1 MNTFI
6 EPGGTLNFQRR
17 INNISIIKP
26 NNYRSYSNLYS
37 KKKMKGSNKLIKS
50 PNYIINLDHY
60 EEMVRINSKIHI
72 HNNLCCYNLFNIKS
86 VAYFIGYLE
95 ILSLVVLTSYYITQL
110 IVHGFS
116 YNSIILIPMCIIQL
130 CLTIILYQGLK
141 TLNTILLIMSL
152 IGFIGRIVFS
162 LMYTII
168 SLFYGTFKESDD
180 VISDSNLSMVR
191 YILIGVYTFIMVL
204 SSYVIYRCYSYFKK
218 ITSILT

>member
-1 MNTFI
+1 
-6 EPGGTLNFQRR
+6 
-17 INNISIIKP
+17 
-26 NNYRSYSNLYS
+26 
-37 KKKMKGSNKLIKS
+37 MKGSKKLITS

-116 YNSIILIPMCIIQL
+116 YSSIILIPMCIIQL

-162 LMYTII
+162 LMYIII
-168 SLFYGTFKESDD
+168 SLFYGTFQE
-180 VISDSNLSMVR
+180 SDSNPSMVR
-191 YILIGVYTFIMVL
+191 YILISVYTFIMVL

-218 ITSILT
+218 ITSILP